1 MMEVVFMH
9 RGLDRGKHEGLKKD
23 IERLAQVVEAPDGSP
38 VKAIGTAELDTAARS
53 QDVPRRKAELVAL
66 DVGICPLR
74 YMRNMGTL
82 GMEGQK
88 KLLQSRVS
96 VVGVGGLG
104 GIAALG
110 LARAGVG
117 ELVLIDG
124 DVFSEDNMNR
134 QEFSDE
140 NVVGSSKVEVAAGRI
155 REVNG
160 SVDVTMVEKVVDELE
175 LRVVLTGSDA
185 ALDALDTIATRF
197 ELQRAA
203 QKHGI
208 PLVHGSVAGF
218 IGQVSTIMSQ
228 DPGLTAI
235 YGPEEDAPNSG
246 IELESG
252 NPPGVVGAVAN
263 IQVTEILKIL
273 TGIGQTLHRKL
284 LFMDFEKAIFE
295 TMTL

>member
-1 MMEVVFMH
+1 MY

-23 IERLAQVVEAPDGSP
+23 IERLAQIVEAPDGSP
-38 VKAIGTAELDTAARS
+38 VKAIGIADLDTAARS
-53 QDVPRRKAELVAL
+53 QDVARRKAELVAL

-74 YMRNMGTL
+74 YMRNIGTL
-82 GMEGQK
+82 GIEGQK

-104 GIAALG
+104 GAAALG

-117 ELVLIDG
+117 ELVLVDG
-124 DVFSEDNMNR
+124 DVFTEDNMNR

-140 NVVGSSKVEVAAGRI
+140 NVVGSSKVEVAARRI
-155 REVNG
+155 RDVNG
-160 SVDVTMVEKVVDELE
+160 AVDVTMVEKVVDELE

-185 ALDALDTIATRF
+185 ALDALDNITTRF

-235 YGPEEDAPNSG
+235 YGPEEDAPDRG

-252 NPPGVVGAVAN
+252 TPPGVVGAVAN
-263 IQVTEILKIL
+263 IQVAEILKIL
-273 TGIGQTLHRKL
+273 TGVGQTLHRKL